1 MKKQRQI
8 KKAKDKQ
15 SLFPL
20 IRLHLVSMIM
30 LLFLFLFIYNK
41 PTSSFSSIRSLL
53 TSDKINK
60 PLSLA
65 EIFHY
70 EDECYETSKKAI
82 I

>member
-1 MKKQRQI
+1 M
-8 KKAKDKQ
+8 
-15 SLFPL
+15 
-20 IRLHLVSMIM
+20 
-30 LLFLFLFIYNK
+30 
-41 PTSSFSSIRSLL
+41 
-53 TSDKINK
+53 DKINK